1 MCVCEILI
9 MYVILCV
16 GPLMTLNTTWENI
29 LKSQQIKDW
38 GLLWSLGHLRKCR
51 ESKETDK
58 SCLRL
63 MEEFIR

>member
-1 MCVCEILI
+1 MCVCDILI

-16 GPLMTLNTTWENI
+16 GPLMTLNTTWQNI

-38 GLLWSLGHLRKCR
+38 GLGWSLGHLRKCR

-58 SCLRL
+58 SCLWL